1 MSKVI
6 VLSDA
11 EIEKVLDEKSVITAV
26 EGAYRQKSDNRAAV
40 WPMVFYEFEPGAADM
55 DIKSG
60 CLEDDNI
67 YGLKLVSLHVNNK
80 EAGLPELMGTT
91 LIFNMKTGEP
101 EALVNAGYITKLR
114 TGAAGAIGVK
124 SLARKDSKELF
135 VIGMGAMVPF
145 QIAATLI
152 AMPGIERVTM
162 IEPVNPEKSAGL
174 VDGIREIVDTVML
187 RSGIKR
193 TAVLE
198 GISSMEEGVRRSDVI
213 ITMTPSRKPMIQKE
227 WVKPGTH
234 FSCVGSDM
242 RGKQEIDGRIFENAR
257 VFVDDLEQAVNV
269 GECEIPIKEGL
280 FSKENIIAEI
290 GDLLNGKVK
299 GRISDEEITIFDST
313 GIALQDL
320 TVAALALRE
329 AKEKGMGCVVEV

>member
-11 EIEKVLDEKSVITAV
+11 EIEKVLDEKSVIIAV

-40 WPMVFYEFEPGAADM
+40 WPMVFYEFEPGEADM

-60 CLEDDNI
+60 CLEGDNI
-67 YGLKLVSLHVNNK
+67 YGLKLVSLHVKNK
-80 EAGLPELMGTT
+80 AAGLPELMGTT
-91 LIFNMKTGEP
+91 LIFNMTTGEP

-124 SLARKDSKELF
+124 YLARKDAKELF
-135 VIGMGAMVPF
+135 VAGMGTMVPF

-152 AMPGIERVTM
+152 VMPGIERVTM

-174 VDGIREIVDTVML
+174 VEGIKEIVDAVME
-187 RSGIKR
+187 RSGMRR

-198 GISSMEEGVRRSDVI
+198 GISSMEEGVRRSDII

-234 FSCVGSDM
+234 LSCVGSDM
-242 RGKQEIDGRIFENAR
+242 SGKQEIDGHIF
-257 VFVDDLEQAVNV
+257 F
-269 GECEIPIKEGL
+269 
-280 FSKENIIAEI
+280 F
-290 GDLLNGKVK
+290 
-299 GRISDEEITIFDST
+299 F
-313 GIALQDL
+313 
-320 TVAALALRE
+320 
-329 AKEKGMGCVVEV
+329 

>member
-11 EIEKVLDEKSVITAV
+11 EVEKVLDEKSVIAAV

-40 WPMVFYEFEPGAADM
+40 WPMVFYEFEPGVADM

-60 CLEDDNI
+60 CLEGDNI
-67 YGLKLVSLHVNNK
+67 YGLKLVSLHVKNK

-145 QIAATLI
+145 QIVATLI
-152 AMPGIERVTM
+152 SMPGIERVTM

-174 VDGIREIVDTVML
+174 VDGIREIVDTVME
-187 RSGIKR
+187 RSGIRR

-227 WVKPGTH
+227 W
-234 FSCVGSDM
+234 
-242 RGKQEIDGRIFENAR
+242 
-257 VFVDDLEQAVNV
+257 
-269 GECEIPIKEGL
+269 
-280 FSKENIIAEI
+280 
-290 GDLLNGKVK
+290 
-299 GRISDEEITIFDST
+299 
-313 GIALQDL
+313 
-320 TVAALALRE
+320 
-329 AKEKGMGCVVEV
+329 

>member
-11 EIEKVLDEKSVITAV
+11 EIEKVLDEKSVIAAV
-26 EGAYRQKSDNRAAV
+26 EGAYRQKSDKKAAV
-40 WPMVFYEFEPGAADM
+40 WPMVFYEFEPGVSDM

-67 YGLKLVSLHVNNK
+67 YGLKLVSLHVKNK

-91 LIFNMKTGEP
+91 LIFNMTTGEP

-124 SLARKDSKELF
+124 YLARKDSKELF
-135 VIGMGAMVPF
+135 VVGMGAMVPF

-152 AMPGIERVTM
+152 AMPQIERVTM
-162 IEPVNPEKSAGL
+162 IEPVNPEKSADL
-174 VDGIREIVDTVML
+174 VDGVREIVDTVMKK
-187 RSGIKR
+187 SKVNR

-198 GISSMEEGVRRSDVI
+198 GISSMEEGVRRSDII

-227 WVKPGTH
+227 WIKPGTH
-234 FSCVGSDM
+234 LSCVGSDM
-242 RGKQEIDGRIFENAR
+242 SGKQEIDGHIFENAR
-257 VFVDDLEQAVNV
+257 VFVDDMEQAVNV

-280 FSKENIIAEI
+280 FDKEHIVAEI
-290 GDLLNGKVK
+290 GDLLNGKAQ
-299 GRISDEEITIFDST
+299 GRTSDKEVTIFDST

>member
-11 EIEKVLDEKSVITAV
+11 EIEKVLDEKSVIAAV
-26 EGAYRQKSDNRAAV
+26 EGAYRQKSDNRASV
-40 WPMVFYEFEPGAADM
+40 WPMVFYEFEPGVADM

-60 CLEDDNI
+60 CLEGDNI
-67 YGLKLVSLHVNNK
+67 YGLKLVSLHVKNK

-91 LIFNMKTGEP
+91 LIFNMTTGEP

-124 SLARKDSKELF
+124 HLARKDSKELF
-135 VIGMGAMVPF
+135 VVGMGAMVPY

-152 AMPGIERVTM
+152 EMPGIERVTM
-162 IEPVNPEKSAGL
+162 IEPMNPERSAEL
-174 VDGIREIVDTVML
+174 VDGIKEIVDVVMK
-187 RSGIKR
+187 RSGVER

-198 GISSMEEGVRRSDVI
+198 GTSSMEEGVRRSDVI
-213 ITMTPSRKPMIQKE
+213 ITMTPSRKPMIRKE
-227 WVKPGTH
+227 WIKPGTH
-234 FSCVGSDM
+234 LSCVGSDM
-242 RGKQEIDGRIFENAR
+242 SGKQEIDGHIFENAR

-269 GECEIPIKEGL
+269 GECEIPIKEDI
-280 FSKENIIAEI
+280 FDKKNIVAEI
-290 GDLLNGKVK
+290 GELLNGKVK
-299 GRISDEEITIFDST
+299 GRTSDEEITIFDST

-329 AKEKGMGCVVEV
+329 AKKKGMGCVVEV